1 MSQARRLTVMKG
13 EHVVPAVDVEGGDPR
28 PARAGDRA
36 AARAAAFDLVIDA
49 QTSGSSA
56 RGRAAALSDRARRA
70 AWPDVRAIADYA
82 IDTVNLWTG
91 PHAAE
96 TGEHRRTFVSWA
108 RRSEDPF
115 ALALALVARAESP
128 ERDEAHRIDDL
139 VDAYEAAERITAQI
153 DRAFALHE
161 IGGAFHDMWLWELTR
176 EMFHEV
182 GRLSAGLDGPSAL
195 VGALAL
201 NTHYIVA
208 CDLLHAREIGDVAA
222 IVRGREQVEALRIAP
237 ASPTVPE
244 AWRPTIAAWS
254 AMCDVLATHRGE
266 DRITALLDAGTGH
279 TVHDQAVTGLLH
291 CVLGWHRLE
300 HDRFADAD
308 VLIRAGAAMIGDS
321 TDRSFDVF
329 VRWLAARLHDA
340 RLDGETRAALTD
352 YRGALIRAR
361 EDARHAL
368 VRSVRERMRTGR
380 LRAERDR
387 YARESLT
394 DPLTGLANRR
404 ALEARLRTVSA
415 SSVLIMIDID
425 QFKPVNDRFGH
436 DVGDR
441 VLRRVGEILLDCIRP
456 GDMAARLGGDEF
468 VVVLDAVDRDVAV
481 RRSQEVRERVANEP
495 WRDLHDDLAV
505 AVSVGVAWGAPDG
518 LALYRDA
525 DEGLYEAKRAGGD
538 CVRGGRTTR
547 TVAGPTRQVRT

>member
-1 MSQARRLTVMKG
+1 MVGTD
-13 EHVVPAVDVEGGDPR
+13 VDDDAR
-28 PARAGDRA
+28 PADADARA
-36 AARAAAFDLVIDA
+36 AARASAYDLVIDA
-49 QTSGSSA
+49 QTSGSGA
-56 RGRAAALSDRARRA
+56 RERAIALSDRARQT
-70 AWPDVRAIADYA
+70 AWTDVRAIADYA

-91 PHAAE
+91 PHAVD
-96 TGEHRRTFVSWA
+96 TLEHRQSFVAWA
-108 RRSEDPF
+108 RRSDDPF
-115 ALALALVARAESP
+115 ALALALVALAAGAQ
-128 ERDEAHRIDDL
+128 RDEAHRIDDL
-139 VDAYEAAERITAQI
+139 VAAYEAAERIATRV

-161 IGGAFHDMWLWELTR
+161 IGGTFHDMWLWELTG
-176 EMFHEV
+176 EMYDEV
-182 GRLSAGLDGPSAL
+182 ARLAAGLDGPAAL
-195 VGALAL
+195 VGALAH
-201 NTHYIVA
+201 NTHHVLA
-208 CDLLHAREIGDVAA
+208 FDLLHARETGDMNAVA
-222 IVRGREQVEALRIAP
+222 RGSEHVEALRHAP
-237 ASPTVPE
+237 PNPAVPD
-244 AWRPTIAAWS
+244 AWRPSLAAWS

-266 DRITALLDAGTGH
+266 ERITAVLDAGPGPTAY
-279 TVHDQAVTGLLH
+279 DQAVTGLLH

-300 HDRFADAD
+300 HERFDEAGSS
-308 VLIRAGAAMIGDS
+308 IRHGAKMISDS
-321 TDRSFDVF
+321 VDRSFDVF
-329 VRWLAARLHDA
+329 VRWLMARLTDA
-340 RLDGETRAALTD
+340 GLDAGTRAALAD
-352 YRGALIRAR
+352 YRDALIRTR

-368 VRSVRERMRTGR
+368 VQSVRERMRTGR

-387 YARESLT
+387 FARESLT

-436 DVGDR
+436 DVGDS

-481 RRSQEVRERVANEP
+481 RRSQEVRDRVASEP
-495 WRDLHDDLAV
+495 WQRLHEHLTV

-538 CVRGGRTTR
+538 CVRSGRT
-547 TVAGPTRQVRT
+547 AHLSDDPTGQVRT